1 MKFGKNSVL
10 LSKKEFDGKPVYI
23 EKYLKIELKSH
34 KTNPHK
40 LSH

>member
-1 MKFGKNSVL
+1 MKFGKNSAL

-23 EKYLKIELKSH
+23 EKYLKTELKSH